1 MPQTPGIGFGAGLER
16 LLLAIEREAEPAAPE
31 ALDVFLV
38 AEPDADRATM
48 VRLLAAIRAS
58 GRSADM
64 DYAGRS
70 RKGQDKLAQRL
81 KPRVVVVVG
90 AADARIERWGEP
102 ADYPVPLDA
111 VVDRIHDR

>member
-1 MPQTPGIGFGAGLER
+1 MSAAGN
-16 LLLAIEREAEPAAPE
+16 
-31 ALDVFLV
+31 DV
-38 AEPDADRATM
+38 
-48 VRLLAAIRAS
+48 LAAIRAS

-70 RKGQDKLAQRL
+70 RTGQDKLVQRL

-111 VVDRIHDR
+111 VVDRIQGR